1 MGLASPVRSTA
12 GIGSPSRSPATARRR
27 PPARWCGSSCDL
39 RPQTGSSGA
48 EGGAR
53 RAPPFACRSPSS
65 RCRAMEFAE
74 PVPAVLDHRT
84 YVRYGPGLSAS
95 PTPPLVLEPVQTV
108 LGEAIPLDEV
118 AFVVVDLET
127 TGGSPIDD
135 AITEI
140 GAVRFEG
147 AARVGSFQT
156 LVDPERPI
164 PPAITHLTGISD
176 RSVAGAPSLATIL
189 PTFLEFARG
198 AVIVAHNASFDVG
211 FLNANLLRLD
221 YPTLATPAVCT
232 AKLARRLVWP
242 EVPNVRL
249 RTLAG
254 YFRTRVQPT
263 HR

>member
-1 MGLASPVRSTA
+1 ME
-12 GIGSPSRSPATARRR
+12 PAD
-27 PPARWCGSSCDL
+27 PP
-39 RPQTGSSGA
+39 
-48 EGGAR
+48 
-53 RAPPFACRSPSS
+53 
-65 RCRAMEFAE
+65 
-74 PVPAVLDHRT
+74 PAVLDHRT

-95 PTPPLVLEPVQTV
+95 RTPPLVLGEPVQTV
-108 LGEAIPLDEV
+108 LGEAIPLHEV
-118 AFVVVDLET
+118 SFVVVDLET
-127 TGGSPIDD
+127 TGGSPVDD

-176 RSVAGAPSLATIL
+176 RSVAGAPSLATVL

-198 AVIVAHNASFDVG
+198 AVIVAHNATFDVG

-221 YPTLATPAVCT
+221 YDVLPAPAICT

-242 EVPNVRL
+242 DVPNVRL
-249 RTLAG
+249 QTLAT
-254 YFRTRVQPT
+254 YFCTRTSAI
-263 HR
+263 HRALEDAEATGDVLQGLLDVGH